1 MLTNSNRTQQR
12 ELNKQQDHKKAP
24 ITSIEHNM
32 EAMTNNKSVMQEGSN
47 DNKHKR
53 LIKEKNNP

>member
-1 MLTNSNRTQQR
+1 MLTNNNRTQQR
-12 ELNKQQDHKKAP
+12 KLNEQQGHKEAP
-24 ITSIEHNM
+24 TTSIEHNM

-53 LIKEKNNP
+53 LVKEKNNT